1 MLKVEMVAVF
11 VAKCADKGPKRGD
24 VFLHCGPH
32 PDPDGHGGGI
42 VVTEKFTGPV
52 LTNAQRT
59 RRQDADGTWRH
70 LIELRQR
77 LEELVTGDANLLSF
91 AGFHSGFDGM
101 CGIQ

>member
-1 MLKVEMVAVF
+1 VVKRSRTFVEASGMPGIRKLKMLKVEMVAVF

-59 RRQDADGTWRH
+59 RSQDADSYLQTSGRMMS
-70 LIELRQR
+70 I
-77 LEELVTGDANLLSF
+77 GSF
-91 AGFHSGFDGM
+91 E
-101 CGIQ
+101 